1 VAPDADGDHGAW
13 LGGPGEGAGAMSP
26 LMSLKG
32 RRLLRLADF
41 STSELTYLL
50 DLAAELKAESQEK
63 LVMRRLVGKRLAL
76 IFEKESIRAR
86 CAFEVAAY
94 DLGAQVTII
103 GPSDSHIG
111 DLETVKDTARVLGR
125 IYDAIE
131 YRGSDDRIV
140 EELARWAGVPI
151 YNGLTDEWHP
161 TRVLADFLTLREHVG
176 KPLQETVLCYVGDGR
191 SSLADSYLVGCALL
205 GIELRI
211 ASPRSLWPRPQLLEF
226 VQTLGGDAAPP
237 VMITEN
243 LESAARGSDAIAT
256 SAWVPIGDPI
266 ASWSERI
273 ALLRRYQI
281 DTWAMGMTRN
291 PDAKFLHSL
300 PAFHTAD
307 SLVGEEILDR
317 YGFAELEVT
326 DEVFES
332 PASVVF
338 DQAENRMHT
347 VKAVMVATLTS

>member
-1 VAPDADGDHGAW
+1 VAPDADGDHGSR

-32 RRLLRLADF
+32 RRLLRLAEF
-41 STSELTYLL
+41 SASELTYLIE
-50 DLAAELKAESQEK
+50 LAAELKTESQEG
-63 LVMRRLVGKRLAL
+63 LEIRRLVGKKLAL

-103 GPSDSHIG
+103 GPSDAQIG
-111 DLETVKDTARVLGR
+111 HLETVKDTARVLGR

-131 YRGSDDRIV
+131 YRGSDDRIAA
-140 EELARWAGVPI
+140 ELARWAGVPI

-161 TRVLADFLTLREHVG
+161 TRVLADFLTLREHVR
-176 KPLQETVLCYVGDGR
+176 KPLHETVLCYVGDGR
-191 SSLADSYLVGCALL
+191 SSMADSYLVGCALL

-211 ASPRSLWPRPQLLEF
+211 ASPRLLWPKPRLLEF
-226 VQTLGGDAAPP
+226 IRTLGGEAAAP
-237 VMITEN
+237 VTITEN
-243 LESAARGSDAIAT
+243 LESAARDSDAIAT
-256 SAWVPIGDPI
+256 SAWVPIDDPI
-266 ASWSERI
+266 ATWSERI
-273 ALLRRYQI
+273 ALLRRYQV
-281 DTWAMGMTRN
+281 DSWAMGMTRN

-300 PAFHTAD
+300 PAFHNAD
-307 SLVGEEILDR
+307 STAGKELLDR

>member
-1 VAPDADGDHGAW
+1 
-13 LGGPGEGAGAMSP
+13 MSP

-41 STSELTYLL
+41 SASELAYLI
-50 DLAAELKAESQEK
+50 DLAAELKAESQER
-63 LVMRRLVGKRLAL
+63 LEIRRLVGKKIAL

-103 GPSDSHIG
+103 GPNEAHIG
-111 DLETVKDTARVLGR
+111 HSETIKDTARLLGR
-125 IYDAIE
+125 LYDAIE
-131 YRGSDDRIV
+131 YRGSERIAA
-140 EELARWAGVPI
+140 ELARWAGVPI

-161 TRVLADFLTLREHVG
+161 TRVLADFLTLREHVR
-176 KPLQETVLCYVGDGR
+176 KPLHETVLCYVGDGR
-191 SSLADSYLVGCALL
+191 SSMADSYLVGCALL

-211 ASPRSLWPRPQLLEF
+211 ASPRFLWPKPQLLEF
-226 VQTLGGDAAPP
+226 IHILGGEDAAR
-237 VMITEN
+237 VTITEN
-243 LESAARGSDAIAT
+243 LESAARDSDAIAT

-266 ASWSERI
+266 ATWSERI
-273 ALLRRYQI
+273 ALLRRYQV
-281 DTWAMGMTRN
+281 DSWAMGMTRN

-300 PAFHTAD
+300 PAFHNAD
-307 SLVGEEILDR
+307 STAGKELLDR